1 MDYKSFLGKGIYIQG
16 ENGELSLVGKNNPLP
31 VAGISGG
38 GLRTLNGC
46 LLRAGSVS
54 SGIDYW
60 YEPAIVAVSKEKV
73 PAIEVIGG
81 FDTRIALDLDL

>member
-1 MDYKSFLGKGIYIQG
+1 MMY
-16 ENGELSLVGKNNPLP
+16 VT
-31 VAGISGG
+31 SGRLCPSSMM
-38 GLRTLNGC
+38 LRTLNGC
-46 LLRAGSVS
+46 LLRTGSVS